1 MKKMI
6 PIYVLLLAILGAFV
20 FQLRETQ
27 ALRAELVGIRK
38 EQLKRAPRDGPF
50 PPGAGTPVFVTNE
63 PLKVSGER

>member
-27 ALRAELVGIRK
+27 ALRAELAGIRK
-38 EQLKRAPRDGPF
+38 EQVKGPT
-50 PPGAGTPVFVTNE
+50 AGGPWAGRGLPVYVTNE
-63 PLKVSGER
+63 PLKVSSER